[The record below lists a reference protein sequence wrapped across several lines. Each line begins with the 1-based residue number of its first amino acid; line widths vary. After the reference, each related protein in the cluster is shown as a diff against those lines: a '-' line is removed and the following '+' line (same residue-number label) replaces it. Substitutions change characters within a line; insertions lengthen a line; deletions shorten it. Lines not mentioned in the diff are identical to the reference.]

1 MILPL
6 SDRGHCMN
14 TLTRLDA
21 YRSIAQKR
29 GRELPMRLGT
39 AVFGAFVLYFAG
51 FEWFAYGYAVLVVAS
66 QGLDFWIAGL
76 FRDPAR
82 TAPITRSEVAMAN
95 LSMLLASI
103 IYSSLSVGLWNAL
116 GAAGESIA
124 LVLLCGSLFHIA
136 VHSNEDML
144 LTLSGGGPAAAY
156 LLALPAS
163 GLFRDGVMN
172 VEYVLALIA
181 ATLFLV
187 HFFIAARRF
196 GDASRQM
203 KVAIRQAEKANAAKS
218 RFLANMSHEIRTPLN
233 GVMGMAQLLGQSELD
248 DRQRDYVR
256 MLNSSGTALR
266 GLIDDVLDIS
276 RIEAGELELDM
287 APYCP
292 AELLRSTADTIASQ
306 AANKQLTLELDIA
319 PELEAPVLGDATRVL
334 QILTNFAGNAV
345 KFTDVGAIAISGH
358 VLESGQMELSVADTG
373 PGISPDQ
380 VQTIFERFNQLD
392 DSAGRRHEGAGLG
405 LTIAQEL
412 TALAGGEIGVESELN
427 AGSRFWIRLPRQLAP
442 LSEDKAPA
450 SASRSHTADEQAVL
464 PQRTALVVEDN
475 ATNRT
480 LMSAYLEGAGWA
492 VLQAASGAHALSL
505 LDRVEAPPDVV
516 LLDLHMPGLSGE
528 DLLVHLRDAYP
539 ETPVI
544 IVTADVTT
552 GTAQRMREKGALGY
566 LAKPVDLDKL
576 GAQLDQL
583 TLKAA

>member
-1 MILPL
+1 M
-6 SDRGHCMN
+6 D

-21 YRSIAQKR
+21 YRSIAEKR
-29 GRELPMRLGT
+29 ARELPMRLGT

-51 FEWFAYGYAVLVVAS
+51 YEWFAFSYAILVVAS
-66 QGLDFWIAGL
+66 QCLDHWVAGL
-76 FRDPAR
+76 YRDSAR
-82 TAPITRSEVAMAN
+82 TAPITRGEMALSN
-95 LSMLLASI
+95 LTMVLASV
-103 IYSSLSVGLWNAL
+103 IYSSLSIGLWNAW
-116 GAAGESIA
+116 GATGESIA
-124 LVLLCGSLFHIA
+124 LLLLCGSLFHIA

-144 LTLSGGGPAAAY
+144 LTLSGGGPVAAY
-156 LLALPAS
+156 LLALPVS
-163 GLFRDGVMN
+163 GLFRDGGLN
-172 VEYVLALIA
+172 VEYLLALIA
-181 ATLFLV
+181 ASLFLL

-196 GDASRQM
+196 GDASRRM
-203 KVAIRQAEKANAAKS
+203 KIAIRQAEQANAAKS

-233 GVMGMAQLLGQSELD
+233 GVMGMAQLLGQSQLD

-276 RIEAGELELDM
+276 RIEAGELELEE
-287 APYCP
+287 APYHP
-292 AELLRSTADTIASQ
+292 ADLLRYAADTIASQ
-306 AANKQLTLELDIA
+306 AASKKLTVELDIA
-319 PELEAPVLGDATRVL
+319 PELEDPVMGDATRVL

-345 KFTDVGAIAISGH
+345 KFTDVGVIAISGR
-358 VLESGQMELSVADTG
+358 VLDTGWMELSVSDTG

-412 TALAGGEIGVESELN
+412 AVLAGGEIGVESELN
-427 AGSRFWIRLPRQLAP
+427 AGSRFWIRLPRKLAP
-442 LSEDKAPA
+442 PPGETDPETRAGTTSEHEE
-450 SASRSHTADEQAVL
+450 RL
-464 PQRTALVVEDN
+464 LRTALVVEDN

-480 LMSAYLEGAGWA
+480 LMSAYLESAGWT
-492 VLQAASGAHALSL
+492 VLQADSGANALSV
-505 LDRVEAPPDVV
+505 LDRMECPPDVV

-552 GTAQRMREKGALGY
+552 GTAQRMRAKGALGY
-566 LAKPVDLDKL
+566 LAKPVDLDVL
-576 GAQLDQL
+576 GE
-583 TLKAA
+583 TLKRITARQETV